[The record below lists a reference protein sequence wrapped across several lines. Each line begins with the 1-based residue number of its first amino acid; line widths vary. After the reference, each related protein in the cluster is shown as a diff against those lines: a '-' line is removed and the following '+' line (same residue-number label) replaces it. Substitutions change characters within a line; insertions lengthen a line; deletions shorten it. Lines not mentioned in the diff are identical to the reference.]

1 MVGPSVEATWSLPA
15 RPTVSCRSILALPCV
30 ARPASITVLPG
41 WLVWKSPARLPPLS
55 DHQHL
60 RQGWASCGLSRGSA
74 WPGALLTGAG

>member
-41 WLVWKSPARLPPLS
+41 CGSPLPVCRLCQITSISGRAGPPA
-55 DHQHL
+55 
-60 RQGWASCGLSRGSA
+60 ASAEAVHGQVHS
-74 WPGALLTGAG
+74 